1 MSSLLSVLNVARDGL
16 LAQTAGVNVTG
27 QNIANVNTPGYARR
41 TVNLETVAT
50 SGAFGSV
57 RASLGRVVDRF
68 AAARATTESGK
79 QSAAQARSFALA
91 TAESILAPSGGA
103 TIADRTSAFFSSMTA
118 LAQSPSDAAARAGAL
133 DAAGQ
138 LAQSISGAAAQLD
151 GQRSDL
157 LGQAQG
163 VAGEINQRLTSIAK
177 LNTQIASAQAGGEV
191 PADLT
196 DQRDALVREVGQRV
210 DVQAIPQ
217 ANGSVTL
224 LSSGAALVDGAH
236 ASAIEVAPG
245 SGGALTITVR
255 APGGG
260 ATDVTTAVT
269 SGTLGGIR
277 EARDTDLAKV
287 SAQLDHYA
295 YDLTTNVNALHTTG
309 YGLDGQTGRPL
320 FTQAASAAG
329 AARAMSVSQA
339 VAGNP
344 SAIAATTSAGS
355 LPGGNDLAI
364 SLAQLAAQP
373 QGSAGS
379 PAQAF
384 ASVAGLLGTAK
395 QSADDEV
402 TLRGSTVAQADALRD
417 SASGV
422 SIDEE
427 MVNLTRY
434 QRAFQASQKVLET
447 VDSLLDG
454 LLRSL

>member
-1 MSSLLSVLNVARDGL
+1 MSSLLSALNVARDGL
-16 LAQTAGVNVTG
+16 LAQTAGVDVTG

-41 TVNLETVAT
+41 TVNLETVT
-50 SGAFGSV
+50 TGGAFGSV
-57 RASLGRVVDRF
+57 RASVGRVMDRF
-68 AAARATTESGK
+68 AAARAVTESGK
-79 QSAAQARSFALA
+79 QSAAAARSSALG
-91 TAESILAPSGGA
+91 TAEAILAPSGGA
-103 TIADRTSAFFSSMTA
+103 TIADRTSAFFVSMTA
-118 LAQSPSDAAARAGAL
+118 LAQSPSDPAARAGAL

-138 LAQSISGAAAQLD
+138 LAQSISSTAAQLD
-151 GQRSDL
+151 GVKSDL

-163 VAGEINQRLTSIAK
+163 VAGEINQRLSSIAK
-177 LNTQIASAQAGGEV
+177 LNTQIASAQAGGDV

-196 DQRDALVREVGQRV
+196 DQRDALVAEVGQRI
-210 DVQAIPQ
+210 DVQALPQ
-217 ANGSVTL
+217 PNGAITL
-224 LSSGAALVDGAH
+224 LSSGSALVDGAH

-245 SGGALTITVR
+245 NGGALAITVR

-260 ATDVTTAVT
+260 ATDITTAVT

-287 SAQLDHYA
+287 SSQLDQYA
-295 YDLTTNVNALHTTG
+295 HDLTTNVNALHSTG

-320 FTQAASAAG
+320 FTPSASVAG
-329 AARAMSVSQA
+329 AARAMAVSQA
-339 VAGNP
+339 VLGNP
-344 SAIAATTSAGS
+344 AALAATSGAGS

-364 SLAQLAAQP
+364 SIAQLASQP

-384 ASVAGLLGTAK
+384 ASVASLLGTAK
-395 QSADDEV
+395 QGADDEV
-402 TLRGSTVAQADALRD
+402 TLRTGTVAQADALRD

-422 SIDEE
+422 SVDEE

-454 LLRSL
+454 LLRSM